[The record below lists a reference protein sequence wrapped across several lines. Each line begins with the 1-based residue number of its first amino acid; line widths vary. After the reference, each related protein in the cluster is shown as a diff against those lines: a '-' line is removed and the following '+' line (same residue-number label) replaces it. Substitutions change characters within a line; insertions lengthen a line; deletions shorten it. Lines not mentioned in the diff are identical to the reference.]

1 MACWPAEL
9 FLVSSF
15 VPEFVPKHNLT
26 PLSVG
31 LVVILMNGG
40 LGLFWESTPFIF
52 PYVGPSCRVT
62 RDSHHHSEF
71 LPQYC
76 PHLYVA
82 SHINGIVHLLL
93 TSSLSRRVE
102 WSSTCKASQRKLQQ
116 STRLS
121 WQMFWIPLAT
131 WMIPGEMADNL
142 KWLDIQLLS
151 ASATTPLS
159 LCKFAHR
166 ASNQ

>member
-1 MACWPAEL
+1 MACWLAEL

-15 VPEFVPKHNLT
+15 VPEFVLKYNPT

-31 LVVILMNGG
+31 LVVILMNAG

-52 PYVGPSCRVT
+52 PYVAPPCRVT

-71 LPQYC
+71 LPQYY

-102 WSSTCKASQRKLQQ
+102 
-116 STRLS
+116 
-121 WQMFWIPLAT
+121 
-131 WMIPGEMADNL
+131 
-142 KWLDIQLLS
+142 
-151 ASATTPLS
+151 
-159 LCKFAHR
+159 
-166 ASNQ
+166 